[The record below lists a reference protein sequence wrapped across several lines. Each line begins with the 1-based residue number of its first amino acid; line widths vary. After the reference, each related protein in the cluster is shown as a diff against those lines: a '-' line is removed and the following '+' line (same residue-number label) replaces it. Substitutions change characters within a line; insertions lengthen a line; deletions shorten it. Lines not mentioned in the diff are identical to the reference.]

1 MNLFELEQRNSN
13 KIVIKSGNKKKSIK
27 NYFDTIC
34 SHLSTNDEVKI
45 VGAGILFAYFSIKIL
60 IKLLLY

>member
-1 MNLFELEQRNSN
+1 MSLFEVEQRNTN

-34 SHLSTNDEVKI
+34 NHLTASDEVKI
-45 VGAGILFAYFSIKIL
+45 VGVGILFTYL
-60 IKLLLY
+60 